1 MEKKKINLANL
12 NKKEWNRN
20 QNMIRVWNKLRIC
33 LTTQWMFMMNKIIK
47 DILILHLKKV
57 IVKNM

>member
-33 LTTQWMFMMNKIIK
+33 LTTQWMFMMKKIIK